1 MTEMI
6 INGKKLANYLA
17 KYGVS
22 KRDFAEVLNTGDIYF
37 SEEDYEYGV
46 EQDAQFTDTSLYQEK
61 VRIEPAMFY
70 KMMEHIGED
79 HMVGII
85 NWEAMGFDYNEIT
98 INELL
103 KILIENASFNARKS
117 RAI

>member
-6 INGKKLANYLA
+6 INGKKLADYLA

-22 KRDFAEVLNTGDIYF
+22 KRDFAEVLNTGDVYY
-37 SEEDYEYGV
+37 SKEDHEYGV
-46 EQDAQFTDTSLYQEK
+46 EQDAQFTDTSLYREQ
-61 VRIEPAMFY
+61 VAIEPKLAM
-70 KMMEHIGED
+70 KMMQHIGDD
-79 HMVGII
+79 HMIDII
-85 NWEAMGFDYNEIT
+85 NWEAMGFEYNEIT
-98 INELL
+98 IYELL

>member
-22 KRDFAEVLNTGDIYF
+22 KRDFAEVLNAGEIYF
-37 SEEDYEYGV
+37 SKEDYEYGV

-61 VRIEPAMFY
+61 VGIEPKVAR

-79 HMVGII
+79 HMVDII
-85 NWEAMGFDYNEIT
+85 NWEAMGFEYNEIT
-98 INELL
+98 ITELL
-103 KILIENASFNARKS
+103 KILIENSSFNARKS